1 MTISEIATIFETSR
15 RRILALLS
23 KNNVMRF
30 FDLFSLCEGKVIN
43 LNYFLFVKKRGE
55 RWGKEGFFV
64 RFEEG

>member
-30 FDLFSLCEGKVIN
+30 FDTFSLCEGKVIN
-43 LNYFLFVKKRGE
+43 LNYFLFVKKRPE
-55 RWGKEGFFV
+55 RWGKEVFFV